1 MQRGRIQLEP
11 AVVEKLVDPPMHTL
25 ARTSLDSQQRL
36 DKSFSLLAAVDG
48 HLRARAP
55 SLFPPALVLMETP
68 CNT

>member
-11 AVVEKLVDPPMHTL
+11 AAVEKLVDPPMHTL

-48 HLRARAP
+48 HRAP
-55 SLFPPALVLMETP
+55 VRLPFSRPLWY
-68 CNT
+68 